1 MNIFCLKTFQSNI
14 YVVLLEKEYV
24 GFINVDFLIETYFEY
39 HDIYNISSK
48 ILKSIDFNG
57 MNTHPQIILKLCVL
71 INVALYIQ
79 IIIIFFP
86 FLSYIDGQY
95 SREQTGK
102 HWMERGKRYRQR
114 STRWESRVAPITAS
128 LQRRTNHEAIGA
140 DLRFH
145 FFFLSFQFT

>member
-1 MNIFCLKTFQSNI
+1 M
-14 YVVLLEKEYV
+14 LEKEYV

-95 SREQTGK
+95 SRE
-102 HWMERGKRYRQR
+102 
-114 STRWESRVAPITAS
+114 
-128 LQRRTNHEAIGA
+128 
-140 DLRFH
+140 
-145 FFFLSFQFT
+145 